1 MPLVR
6 NSHDLKENK
15 IKRLLKAL
23 QLRALVLI
31 AFLRKSKADY
41 LLELSRRLD
50 LLKTLLLKTLLKR
63 NENY

>member
-1 MPLVR
+1 MRLVR